1 MLAQAKTCFCL
12 ALPQN
17 QEIRDQRKRNAS
29 LILFSTLQKE
39 RMEVTPVNQ
48 KAKLLLSS
56 PRPISS
62 ARFKLT
68 YLIYSELIVVL
79 RSEARLGH
87 EIASLS

>member
-17 QEIRDQRKRNAS
+17 QERRDPRKRNAF
-29 LILFSTLQKE
+29 LILFSALRKE

-56 PRPISS
+56 PRLTSS
-62 ARFKLT
+62 ARFKVT
-68 YLIYSELIVVL
+68 YLIYPELIVVL
-79 RSEARLGH
+79 RCEARLGH
-87 EIASLS
+87 VIASFS